1 MLDLTP
7 RALSSSREAQAG
19 GVDGLGTMAAE
30 NKGAREPGRVHRL
43 LQARGS
49 QPKLLQDTRPA
60 ARVRVSAGA
69 RRGAGGEEGCTGQG
83 AGGCLAVLEV

>member
-43 LQARGS
+43 LQ
-49 QPKLLQDTRPA
+49 DTQPA

-83 AGGCLAVLEV
+83 AGGCLAVLEI